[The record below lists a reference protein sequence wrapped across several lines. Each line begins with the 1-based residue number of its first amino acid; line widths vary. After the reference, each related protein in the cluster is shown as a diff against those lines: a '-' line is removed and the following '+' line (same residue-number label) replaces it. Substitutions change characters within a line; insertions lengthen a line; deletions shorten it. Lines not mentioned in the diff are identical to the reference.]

1 MFFFF
6 KKKKIAKGLDR
17 TVLTGS
23 CGPIPVLTVHGINK
37 KSDFLCSKNPIFY
50 PGSWFSRSNLP
61 IRFDSENYAQESNL
75 VHASTSHLKTHGI
88 NSTNLYIM
96 LRNMLKY
103 QRGNLSTLFSN
114 FKVSSRPRLVHKF
127 KYVFSIFKQ
136 HYMYFH
142 TLFHSQICS
151 KKLKTIV

>member
-1 MFFFF
+1 M
-6 KKKKIAKGLDR
+6 DR

-23 CGPIPVLTVHGINK
+23 CRPTRVLVVHGINK
-37 KSDFLCSKNPIFY
+37 KFGFHSS
-50 PGSWFSRSNLP
+50 SWFSRFNLS
-61 IRFDSENYAQESNL
+61 IRSGSENYAQENNL
-75 VHASTSHLKTHGI
+75 VHASTFHLKTHGI
-88 NSTNLYIM
+88 NNTNLYIM

-114 FKVSSRPRLVHKF
+114 FKVNSRPCLVHKF

-142 TLFHSQICS
+142 TFFHSQIFS
-151 KKLKTIV
+151 KNLSLHNTY